1 MAGSSDFLVRETM
14 QDSRLQFVR
23 ALVELLEGTL
33 APGREMELTPPP
45 VSGIAATS
53 NQTFCFQFLDLACHD
68 RRRDSQ
74 GPRQIHHAHRSVFGI
89 VELSEN
95 SHSRGRHPD
104 LEREGPD

>member
-1 MAGSSDFLVRETM
+1 M

-68 RRRDSQ
+68 RRGDSQ
-74 GPRQIHHAHRSVFGI
+74 GPRQIHHAQGAVFAGL
-89 VELSEN
+89 ELS
-95 SHSRGRHPD
+95 
-104 LEREGPD
+104 